1 MTNRTTGIATAL
13 IALALLVGPVFGA
26 RAQTT
31 GTTGTSGSV
40 GTTQSPQVTVTAG
53 VQPGGAPA
61 ATQMTAAE
69 QLTAAN
75 DILNRGAKLS
85 QRVGQLLDE
94 ARRDADMIRVT
105 CLNDKLAQVNANLN
119 TAQTR
124 LTAFQK
130 ASDGDSRNHEFTVL
144 SVLGQKFQALE
155 QGANG
160 CVGQDLYDTG
170 PTKVTTEIE
179 TSTQPFE
186 NDPGTPPA
194 TLPPITITI
203 PPDASLKM

>member
-1 MTNRTTGIATAL
+1 VVSAGSPPA
-13 IALALLVGPVFGA
+13 GP
-26 RAQTT
+26 
-31 GTTGTSGSV
+31 
-40 GTTQSPQVTVTAG
+40 
-53 VQPGGAPA
+53 PA
-61 ATQMTAAE
+61 APLTAAE

-94 ARRDADMIRVT
+94 ARREADMIRVT

-130 ASDGDSRNHEFTVL
+130 ATDDDQRNHEFTVL

-155 QGANG
+155 QATNG

-170 PTKVTTEIE
+170 PTKVTTEID

-186 NDPGTPPA
+186 NDPGTPPV
-194 TLPPITITI
+194 TLPPIAITI
-203 PPDASLKM
+203 PPDASPKE

>member
-1 MTNRTTGIATAL
+1 
-13 IALALLVGPVFGA
+13 
-26 RAQTT
+26 
-31 GTTGTSGSV
+31 
-40 GTTQSPQVTVTAG
+40 VTVTAG
-53 VQPGGAPA
+53 VQPGAAPA
-61 ATQMTAAE
+61 AAPLTAAE

-130 ASDGDSRNHEFTVL
+130 ATDGDQRNHEFTVL

-155 QGANG
+155 QATNG

-170 PTKVTTEIE
+170 PTKVTTEID

-194 TLPPITITI
+194 TLPPITIEV
-203 PPDASLKM
+203 PPDASPKG

>member
-40 GTTQSPQVTVTAG
+40 GVPATAG
-53 VQPGGAPA
+53 STPAGAPA
-61 ATQMTAAE
+61 AAPLTAAE

-130 ASDGDSRNHEFTVL
+130 ATDGDTRNHEFTVL

-186 NDPGTPPA
+186 NDPGTPPV
-194 TLPPITITI
+194 TLPPITIDI
-203 PPDASLKM
+203 PPDASQKD

>member
-1 MTNRTTGIATAL
+1 M
-13 IALALLVGPVFGA
+13 
-26 RAQTT
+26 
-31 GTTGTSGSV
+31 
-40 GTTQSPQVTVTAG
+40 
-53 VQPGGAPA
+53 
-61 ATQMTAAE
+61 
-69 QLTAAN
+69 
-75 DILNRGAKLS
+75 
-85 QRVGQLLDE
+85 LDE

-119 TAQTR
+119 TAQAR

-130 ASDGDSRNHEFTVL
+130 ATDGDTRNHEFTVL

-203 PPDASLKM
+203 PPDASPKE